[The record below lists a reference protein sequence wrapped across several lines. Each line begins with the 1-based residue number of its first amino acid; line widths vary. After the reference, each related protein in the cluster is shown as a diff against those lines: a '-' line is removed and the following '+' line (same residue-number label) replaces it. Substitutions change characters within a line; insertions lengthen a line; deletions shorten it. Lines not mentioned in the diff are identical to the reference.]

1 MFLSGY
7 SVELI
12 LLWCA
17 FMPKPEINALIDE
30 SIELFSLP
38 DIYFQVTSMMKDPRF
53 SIEDIGHVIAKDPA
67 LSVRLLRLVNSPFYG
82 FQSRI
87 DTISRAVVVVGTDDL
102 KNLVLATSVVDSFQ
116 QIPSDLVDMTDFWM
130 HSIRCGVIA
139 RCLARKSFFL
149 HSERLF
155 LAGLLHDIGSLVL
168 YLKFPRQSAEIL
180 RMSDHHR
187 EMIPVLQQK
196 LIGFDYAE
204 VGSVL
209 IQNWQLPD
217 SLFEAIACQ
226 LQPERALVHKLDAAL
241 LALAVYLINALESGI
256 SPDQSLTD
264 FDSDNLDLL
273 KLDAESVSAVIEQ
286 AETEFE
292 QVFDLIAGNKKIH

>member
-1 MFLSGY
+1 M
-7 SVELI
+7 
-12 LLWCA
+12 A
-17 FMPKPEINALIDE
+17 KPEITALVDE
-30 SIELFSLP
+30 SVELFSLP
-38 DIYFQVTSMMKDPRF
+38 DIYFQVTSMMNDPRF
-53 SIEDIGHVIAKDPA
+53 SIEDIGQVIAKDPA
-67 LSVRLLRLVNSPFYG
+67 LSVRLLRLVNSPLYG

-102 KNLVLATSVVDSFQ
+102 KNLVLATSVIDSFQ

-139 RCLARKSFFL
+139 RCLARESFFL

-168 YLKFPRQSAEIL
+168 YLKFPRESAEIL

-187 EMIPVLQQK
+187 ELIPVLQQK
-196 LIGFDYAE
+196 FIGFDYTE

-226 LQPERALVHKLDAAL
+226 LQPERALAHKLDAAL
-241 LALAVYLINALESGI
+241 LALAVYLINAQESGVAK
-256 SPDQSLTD
+256 DQLLGNFSL
-264 FDSDNLDLL
+264 DNLTLL
-273 KLDAESVSAVIEQ
+273 KLDNESVWSAIEKAES
-286 AETEFE
+286 EFE
-292 QVFDLIAGNKKIH
+292 QVFELVAGNKKIH